1 MKIFAPLFFLFS
13 LSLSAQIKGV
23 VTDSLSGKPIPYVN
37 IVVENEN
44 IGSTS
49 EEDGS
54 FVVYTSEKSKRLLF
68 SALGF
73 EKKTVPVNL
82 AKTVQM
88 QPIEYELEEVLI
100 SNRLQTK
107 EVEIGKTNAAISQA
121 FDYGPRI
128 DTKFFPYLPEYKKT
142 KFIKQVSIV
151 TDSKIES
158 ARIKIHLYEVGEH
171 GFPGKELIGKELFV
185 TIQKGTRT
193 HKIDVSKYNLVMPKN
208 GLFVGFEKLL
218 IESNKVEK
226 TITDSNTK
234 TTKTVRTYYPYVL
247 YNYIERPFLFTFL
260 GGKWIKQTN
269 QNDEGVIENKRMYEP
284 SINVILTN

>member
-1 MKIFAPLFFLFS
+1 MKIFVPLFFLFS

-23 VTDSLSGKPIPYVN
+23 VIDSLSGKPIPYVN
-37 IVVENEN
+37 IVVENES

-73 EKKTVPVNL
+73 EKKTVPVNET
-82 AKTVQM
+82 KTVQLK
-88 QPIEYELEEVLI
+88 PIEYELQEVMI

-107 EVEIGKTNAAISQA
+107 EIEIGKTNSAISQA

-128 DTKFFPYLPEYKKT
+128 DTKFFPYLPQYKKT

-151 TDSKIES
+151 TDNKIED
-158 ARIKIHLYEVGEH
+158 ALIKIHLYEVNDD
-171 GFPGKELIGKELFV
+171 GFPGKELIEKELFV

-193 HKIDVSKYNLVMPKN
+193 HKIDVSKYNLVIPKK
-208 GLFVGFEKLL
+208 GIFIGFEKLL
-218 IESNKVEK
+218 IERNKLEK

-234 TTKTVRTYYPYVL
+234 TTKVVRTYYPYVL
-247 YNYIERPFLFTFL
+247 YNYIERPFLFTFV
-260 GGKWIKQTN
+260 GGKWKKETN
-269 QNDEGVIENKRMYEP
+269 FNEEEIIEYKRMYEP
-284 SINVILTN
+284 SINLILTN

>member
-1 MKIFAPLFFLFS
+1 MKIIQFLLLFAFS
-13 LSLSAQIKGV
+13 SCYTQVKGV

-44 IGSTS
+44 IGSTT

-73 EKKTVPVNL
+73 EKKTILVNE
-82 AKTVQM
+82 AKSVQLK
-88 QPIEYELEEVLI
+88 PIEYQLQEVMI

-107 EVEIGKTNAAISQA
+107 EIEIGKTNSAISQA

-151 TDSKIES
+151 TDSKIEN
-158 ARIKIHLYEVGEH
+158 ARIKIHLYEVNDDS
-171 GFPGKELIGKELFV
+171 FPGKELIGKELFV

-193 HKIDVSKYNLVMPKN
+193 HKIDVSKYNLVMPKK

-234 TTKTVRTYYPYVL
+234 TTKIVRTYYPYVL
-247 YNYIERPFLFTFL
+247 YNYIERPFLFTFV

-284 SINVILTN
+284 SINLILTN

>member
-1 MKIFAPLFFLFS
+1 MKIFNAFFFLFS
-13 LSLSAQIKGV
+13 ISLSAQIKGV
-23 VTDSLSGKPIPYVN
+23 VTDSLYGKPIPYVN

-73 EKKTVPVNL
+73 EKKTVL
-82 AKTVQM
+82 ISEAKSVQLKPM
-88 QPIEYELEEVLI
+88 EYELQEVMI
-100 SNRLQTK
+100 SNRKQTK
-107 EVEIGKTNAAISQA
+107 EIEIGKTNSAISQA

-142 KFIKQVSIV
+142 KFIKQVSMV
-151 TDSKIES
+151 TDSKIEN
-158 ARIKIHLYEVGEH
+158 ALIKIHLYEVNDD

-185 TIQKGTRT
+185 SIQKGTRT
-193 HKIDVSKYNLVMPKN
+193 HKIDVSKYNLTLPKR
-208 GLFVGFEKLL
+208 GIFVGFEKLL

-226 TITDSNTK
+226 TITDSNTN
-234 TTKTVRTYYPYVL
+234 TTKIVRTYYPYVL
-247 YNYIERPFLFTFL
+247 YNYIERPFLFTFV
-260 GGKWIKQTN
+260 GGKWIKETN
-269 QNDEGVIENKRMYEP
+269 QNEQGVVEKKRMYEP
-284 SINVILTN
+284 SINLILTN

>member
-1 MKIFAPLFFLFS
+1 MKILISLFFLFS
-13 LSLSAQIKGV
+13 ISLCAQITGV

-37 IVVENEN
+37 IWVENEN

-54 FVVYTSEKSKRLLF
+54 FVIYTSGKSVQLLF

-73 EKKTVPVNL
+73 EKKTVSL
-82 AKTVQM
+82 TEAKIVRLK
-88 QPIEYELEEVLI
+88 PIEYQLQEVLI

-107 EVEIGKTNAAISQA
+107 EVEIGKTNSVIRQA

-142 KFIKQVSIV
+142 KFIKQVRID
-151 TDSKIES
+151 TDSKIEN
-158 ARIKIHLYEVGEH
+158 ALIKIHLYEVNDE
-171 GFPGKELIGKELFV
+171 GFPGKEIIERALFV
-185 TIQKGTRT
+185 TIKKGTQT
-193 HKIDVSKYNLVMPKN
+193 HKIDVSKYNLTVPKK
-208 GLFVGFEKLL
+208 GIFIGVEKLI

-226 TITDSNTK
+226 AITDSNTK

-247 YNYIERPFLFTFL
+247 YNYIERPFLFTFV
-260 GGKWIKQTN
+260 GGKWIKQTH
-269 QNDEGVIENKRMYEP
+269 QNEDGVEEKKRMYEP
-284 SINVILTN
+284 SINLILTN

>member
-1 MKIFAPLFFLFS
+1 MKLIQFVFLLVS
-13 LSLSAQIKGV
+13 TCNMAQIKGV

-73 EKKTVPVNL
+73 EKKAVMVNE
-82 AKTVQM
+82 AKSVQLK
-88 QPIEYELEEVLI
+88 PIEYQLQEVMI

-107 EVEIGKTNAAISQA
+107 EIEIGKTNAAIRQA

-151 TDSKIES
+151 TDSKIET
-158 ARIKIHLYEVGEH
+158 ARIKIHLYEVNDD

-193 HKIDVSKYNLVMPKN
+193 HKIDISKYNLVIPKK

-234 TTKTVRTYYPYVL
+234 TTKIVRTYYPYVL
-247 YNYIERPFLFTFL
+247 YNYIERPFLFTFV

-284 SINVILTN
+284 SINIILTN